1 MITYN
6 RKDSEKEYRHIY
18 SETLFASET
27 ITTLKINYTSSKKKK
42 KTLHFFIRKQREPCG
57 FTELSDCEIHK
68 AGGYQYVGFQNE
80 LFPCGFT
87 STYDFHKE
95 HMIS

>member
-42 KTLHFFIRKQREPCG
+42 RKKPDNPKQNCNKSLP
-57 FTELSDCEIHK
+57 FTHTHTKSNSQALLSNDTGTI
-68 AGGYQYVGFQNE
+68 Q
-80 LFPCGFT
+80 P
-87 STYDFHKE
+87 
-95 HMIS
+95 